1 MMRIVLIV
9 GVALL
14 IVALVVLYQSAGITP
29 RDLLDTVL
37 GWPIERKL
45 ALVLIAVVVLFLIGT
60 AIWQSDRIVQ
70 QSRAIDILQKR
81 VNGIR
86 TEISAVDEQQSGA
99 DAAVRHLVGTDPVA
113 TIDDVQQR
121 LTQTEARTSEQAA
134 QNEAVDLQRRID
146 EIRRRQQALRTQL
159 GSVSEKRRVIEPML
173 GEVKERQALI
183 DRALGDLEKDETG
196 KTLDARLEETEGFVS
211 RGHTRLEGLET
222 TFGKFEQVRDRMQQ
236 LQGEIAPLRSAE
248 SGIRALTDQV
258 AAQQKEVDAA
268 LLSLEKDE
276 SGTIGERFD
285 RLSKSKSELEQRI
298 AALAEC
304 FGSLET
310 IRQDVGEQFK
320 QLTAALDGHLK
331 R

>member
-1 MMRIVLIV
+1 MRIGLIV
-9 GVALL
+9 SVALL
-14 IVALVVLYQSAGITP
+14 VVALLVLHQSLGVTP
-29 RDLLDTVL
+29 TDLLNTVL
-37 GWPIERKL
+37 GWPIEQKL
-45 ALVLIAVVVLFLIGT
+45 ATFLIAAVVLFLIG
-60 AIWQSDRIVQ
+60 AGIWQSDRIAHQ
-70 QSRAIDILQKR
+70 TKALEILQKR

-86 TEISAVDEQQSGA
+86 AEASAIDEQQGGA

-113 TIDDVQQR
+113 IIDDVHQR
-121 LTQTEARTSEQAA
+121 LGQTEARTSEQAA
-134 QNEAVDLQRRID
+134 QNDAVDLQSRID

-196 KTLDARLEETEGFVS
+196 KTLDTRLEETEGFLN

-236 LQGEIAPLRSAE
+236 LQGEITPLRSAE
-248 SGIRALTDQV
+248 SGIKALTEQV
-258 AAQQKEVDAA
+258 AALQKEVDAA
-268 LLSLEKDE
+268 LLSLEKDDT
-276 SGTIGERFD
+276 GTIGERFD
-285 RLSKSKSELEQRI
+285 RLSKSKNELEQRV
-298 AALAEC
+298 AALTEC

-320 QLTAALDGHLK
+320 RLTAALDGHLK